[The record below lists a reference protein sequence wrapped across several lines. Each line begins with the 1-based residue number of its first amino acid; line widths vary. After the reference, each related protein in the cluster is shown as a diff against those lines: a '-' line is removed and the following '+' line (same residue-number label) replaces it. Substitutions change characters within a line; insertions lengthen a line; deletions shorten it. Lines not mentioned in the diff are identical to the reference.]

1 MNKYILICK
10 CSNMKQT
17 AEMAFNIA
25 FPHQPM
31 PKIYRDSAIS
41 TLTEQKPNT
50 NLANHLSAI
59 AKKSGRW
66 AYYIAY
72 DMDGNITEMYDL
84 LTTKRLF

>member
-50 NLANHLSAI
+50 NFASFVSAI
-59 AKKSGRW
+59 MKKHGRF
-66 AYYIAY
+66 AYYIEEEEG
-72 DMDGNITEMYDL
+72 DIVQVYDL
-84 LTTKRLF
+84 LKGKRVA

>member
-31 PKIYRDSAIS
+31 PQIYRDSAIS

-50 NLANHLSAI
+50 NFASFVGAI
-59 AKKSGRW
+59 MKKHGRF
-66 AYYIAY
+66 AYYIEEENG
-72 DMDGNITEMYDL
+72 DVVQVYDL
-84 LTTKRLF
+84 LKGKRVA

>member
-25 FPHQPM
+25 FPHQTM

-50 NLANHLSAI
+50 NFASFVGAI
-59 AKKSGRW
+59 MKKHGRF
-66 AYYIAY
+66 AYYIEEENG
-72 DMDGNITEMYDL
+72 DVVQVYDL
-84 LTTKRLF
+84 LKGKRVA